1 MDFRSQGVVVN
12 AVGFLYASVG
22 FFLSVLGAILNAF
35 YRHNA
40 PPLLAAAKNS
50 HRKAQLDP
58 SLPRRNQPPCT
69 EAEPALRSQS
79 IVPDITLDQHLDNQ
93 STTATTTTTFL
104 LISSSQST
112 TDHGSTRRP
121 FDEPSSNDMR
131 RLIDVDNTRVGFRMS
146 NLKPPWVKEKPRIS
160 RSRSSPQLSNQLS
173 SPSCRQKK
181 SKVKKDKR
189 GPESLEEKPEKAL
202 RKVCSTPGLGGE
214 KVTMKTF
221 TQNAVKKRT
230 ETLRT
235 QPYEAP
241 YFCAPPIPLA
251 KPRKIDVKPISK
263 SRSMTFAV

>member
-40 PPLLAAAKNS
+40 PPLTATKNS
-50 HRKAQLDP
+50 HRKGRLDP
-58 SLPRRNQPPCT
+58 SLPRRNRPPCT
-69 EAEPALRSQS
+69 EAEPALQPQS
-79 IVPDITLDQHLDNQ
+79 IVPDITLDQHLDHQ
-93 STTATTTTTFL
+93 STNATTTTTTFL

-112 TDHGSTRRP
+112 IDHGSTQRP
-121 FDEPSSNDMR
+121 SGEPSSNDIQ
-131 RLIDVDNTRVGFRMS
+131 RLIDVDGSRVGFRMS

-160 RSRSSPQLSNQLS
+160 RSRSSPQLSDQLS
-173 SPSCRQKK
+173 PPSSRQKN

-189 GPESLEEKPEKAL
+189 EPERLEEKPEKTL
-202 RKVCSTPGLGGE
+202 RKVCSTPGPGGQI
-214 KVTMKTF
+214 TMKAF

-241 YFCAPPIPLA
+241 YFCAPPIPLV
-251 KPRKIDVKPISK
+251 KPLGKDVKPISK

>member
-12 AVGFLYASVG
+12 AVGLLYASVG

-40 PPLLAAAKNS
+40 PPLAAAKIV
-50 HRKAQLDP
+50 HKKGHLDP
-58 SLPRRNQPPCT
+58 SLPRRNRPPCT

-79 IVPDITLDQHLDNQ
+79 IVPDITLDQHVDHQ
-93 STTATTTTTFL
+93 STTTTTTTFL

-112 TDHGSTRRP
+112 SEHGSTQRTSG
-121 FDEPSSNDMR
+121 EPSANDIR
-131 RLIDVDNTRVGFRMS
+131 RLIDVDDSRVGFRMS

-160 RSRSSPQLSNQLS
+160 RSRSSPQLSELL
-173 SPSCRQKK
+173 SPSSSGQKK

-202 RKVCSTPGLGGE
+202 RKVCRSPSPEGGI
-214 KVTMKTF
+214 TMKSF

-241 YFCAPPIPLA
+241 YFCAQPIPLA
-251 KPRKIDVKPISK
+251 KPLKTDVKPITK
-263 SRSMTFAV
+263 SRSMTFVV